1 VAVVGVI
8 MRILGGLSALFILAS
23 ALGGC
28 LLLPS
33 AGPNSVAIDV
43 GASPVGT
50 NFAVLKVTPQ
60 VVNVLD
66 EFGPLSISATFG
78 DRRPPPEI
86 RFGIG
91 DVVAVTVF
99 EAAAGGLFIPI
110 EAGVRPGNFVTLP
123 SQPIDTKGN
132 INVPYAGAVRAAG
145 RTPSEVSA
153 SIVNAIKNRAIEP
166 QAVVA
171 LVNQNTSLISVVG
184 EVNVSGSSINGSTN
198 GRVPA
203 MPAGERLLD
212 YITRAGGIN
221 DQGQNLWV
229 TLERRGRR
237 ATVPFGALV
246 YEHDNNIWGWPGD
259 TIYVYKEPQTFLAFG
274 AFGAVG
280 TVNGG
285 QGQQFNFTS
294 WRNTLAEAIAIAG
307 GLVDQQADPSSV
319 YLYRREPR
327 ALAEKLGIDCSHFE
341 GPTVPVVYNVSFKD
355 PGAYFLATRIQMHN
369 KDVIF
374 AANSASVEINKF
386 FALVN
391 QMVVTAAG
399 VSSTGVNVQTWRVL
413 SHQR

>member
-1 VAVVGVI
+1 MRRVG
-8 MRILGGLSALFILAS
+8 ALFGVFLLAIS
-23 ALGGC
+23 LAGC

-33 AGPNSVAIDV
+33 TGPDSVSIDV
-43 GASPVGT
+43 GASPVGV
-50 NFAVLKVTPQ
+50 NYAVVKLTPPVIKV
-60 VVNVLD
+60 LA
-66 EFGPLSISATFG
+66 EFGPLSLSDTFG

-91 DVVAVTVF
+91 DVVSVTIF

-132 INVPYAGAVRAAG
+132 INVPYAGLVRAAG
-145 RTPSEVSA
+145 RTPAEVSTA
-153 SIVNAIKNRAIEP
+153 IVNAIKNRAIEP

-184 EVNVSGSSINGSTN
+184 EINISGSSINGSTN

-212 YITRAGGIN
+212 YITRAGGIK
-221 DQGQNLWV
+221 DQGQATWV
-229 TLERRGRR
+229 SLERHGHR
-237 ATVPFGALV
+237 ATVPFGSLI
-246 YEHDNNIWGWPGD
+246 YEPENNIWGWPGD
-259 TIYVYKEPQTFLAFG
+259 TIYVYQEPQTFLAFG
-274 AFGAVG
+274 AFGNA
-280 TVNGG
+280 TGG
-285 QGQQFNFTS
+285 QGQFNFST
-294 WRNTLAEAIAIAG
+294 WRNTLAEAIGIAG
-307 GLVDQQADPSSV
+307 GLVDQQSDPSSV

-341 GPTVPVVYNVSFKD
+341 GPTVPIVYNVSFKD
-355 PGAYFLATRIQMHN
+355 PGGYFLATKMQMHN

-386 FALVN
+386 FTLVN
-391 QMVVTAAG
+391 QMVVAADG
-399 VSSTGVNVQTWRVL
+399 ASATGVNVQTWRVL
-413 SHQR
+413 SHER

>member
-1 VAVVGVI
+1 

-50 NFAVLKVTPQ
+50 NFAILKVTPR

-78 DRRPPPEI
+78 DHRPPPEI

-123 SQPIDTKGN
+123 SQPVDTKGN

-153 SIVNAIKNRAIEP
+153 NIVNAIKNRAIDP

-184 EVNVSGSSINGSTN
+184 EINVSGSSINGSTN

-259 TIYVYKEPQTFLAFG
+259 TIYLYKEPQTFLAFG

-280 TVNGG
+280 TVGTATGG
-285 QGQQFNFTS
+285 QGQQYNFTS
-294 WRNTLAEAIAIAG
+294 WRNTLAEAVAIAG
-307 GLVDQQADPSSV
+307 GLVDQQSDPSSV

-355 PGAYFLATRIQMHN
+355 PGGYFLATRMQMHN

-391 QMVVTAAG
+391 QMVATAAG

-413 SHQR
+413 SHER

>member
-1 VAVVGVI
+1 
-8 MRILGGLSALFILAS
+8 MRILGGFSALFILAS

-33 AGPNSVAIDV
+33 SGPDSVAIDV

-78 DRRPPPEI
+78 DHRPPPEI

-91 DVVAVTVF
+91 DVVAVTIF

-123 SQPIDTKGN
+123 SQPVDTKGN
-132 INVPYAGAVRAAG
+132 INVPYAGAVRVAG

-153 SIVNAIKNRAIEP
+153 SIVNTLKGRAIEP

-246 YEHDNNIWGWPGD
+246 YEPDNNIWGWPGD

-280 TVNGG
+280 TANGG

-307 GLVDQQADPSSV
+307 GLVDQQSDPSSV
-319 YLYRREPR
+319 YLYRRESR

-341 GPTVPVVYNVSFKD
+341 GPTVPVVYNLSFKD
-355 PGAYFLATRIQMHN
+355 PGGYFLATRMQMHN

-391 QMVVTAAG
+391 EMVVTAEG
-399 VSSTGVNVQTWRVL
+399 VSATGVNVQSWRVL
-413 SHQR
+413 SHER

>member
-1 VAVVGVI
+1 
-8 MRILGGLSALFILAS
+8 MRILSGLSALFILAS

-50 NFAVLKVTPQ
+50 NFAVLKVTPR

-78 DRRPPPEI
+78 DHRPPPEI

-123 SQPIDTKGN
+123 SQPVDTKGN

-153 SIVNAIKNRAIEP
+153 NIVNAIKNRAIDP

-184 EVNVSGSSINGSTN
+184 EINVSGSSINGSTN

-259 TIYVYKEPQTFLAFG
+259 TIYLYKEPQTFLAFG

-280 TVNGG
+280 TVGTATGG
-285 QGQQFNFTS
+285 QGQQYNFTS
-294 WRNTLAEAIAIAG
+294 WRNTLAEAVAIAG
-307 GLVDQQADPSSV
+307 GLVDQQSDPSSV

-355 PGAYFLATRIQMHN
+355 PGGYFLATRMQMHN

-391 QMVVTAAG
+391 QMVATAAG

-413 SHQR
+413 SHER

>member
-1 VAVVGVI
+1 

-50 NFAVLKVTPQ
+50 NFAVLKVTPR

-259 TIYVYKEPQTFLAFG
+259 TIYLYKEPQTFLAFG

-391 QMVVTAAG
+391 EMVVTAAG
-399 VSSTGVNVQTWRVL
+399 VSSTGVNVETWRVL

>member
-1 VAVVGVI
+1 
-8 MRILGGLSALFILAS
+8 MRVLGSFSALFILAS

-33 AGPNSVAIDV
+33 SGPDSVTIDV

-78 DRRPPPEI
+78 DHRPPPEI

-91 DVVAVTVF
+91 DVVAVTIF

-123 SQPIDTKGN
+123 SQPVDTKGN
-132 INVPYAGAVRAAG
+132 INVPYAGPVRAAG

-153 SIVNAIKNRAIEP
+153 NIVNALKNRAIDP

-184 EVNVSGSSINGSTN
+184 EINVSGSSINGSTN

-246 YEHDNNIWGWPGD
+246 YEPDNNIWGWPGD
-259 TIYVYKEPQTFLAFG
+259 TIYLYKEPQTFLAFG

-280 TVNGG
+280 TLGTAISG
-285 QGQQFNFTS
+285 QGQQYNFTS
-294 WRNTLAEAIAIAG
+294 WRNTLAEAVAIAG
-307 GLVDQQADPSSV
+307 GLADQQSDPSSV

-355 PGAYFLATRIQMHN
+355 PGGYFLATRMQMHN

-391 QMVVTAAG
+391 EMVVTATG
-399 VSSTGVNVQTWRVL
+399 VSATGVNVQTWRVL
-413 SHQR
+413 SHER